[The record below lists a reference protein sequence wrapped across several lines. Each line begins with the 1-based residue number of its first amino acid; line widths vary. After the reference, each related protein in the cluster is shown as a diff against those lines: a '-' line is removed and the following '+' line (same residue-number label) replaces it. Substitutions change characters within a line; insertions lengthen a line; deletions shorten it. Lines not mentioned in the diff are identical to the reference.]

1 MKATFRGGVHPAHGS
16 KAQTQGLATRSFVS
30 DTVRI
35 IMNMNI
41 GAPSQPCVAKGDHV
55 KIGQVIGEPVGFLG
69 LPVHASVSG
78 EVVSVEPIPYL
89 SEQPAMCVTIHNDFA
104 DEWVELHPLGSVE
117 TVDPALIIPAIKN
130 AGICGLGGASFPT
143 HVKLSIKPE
152 QKCDCIIANGAECE
166 THLTCDHRLMLENPV
181 RVVDGLRA
189 AMRAINVKEGI
200 IAIEDNKPDAIEAM
214 RKACQG
220 REGVRVQVLK
230 TKYPQGG
237 EKQLIEAVTG
247 RQVPSGKLPA
257 DAGCCIFNLNTTC
270 AIYRAVY
277 EGMPVVNKIVTVSGS
292 GVIEPKNI
300 ECRIGTPITK
310 LFDACGGLKDET
322 YKLIMGGPMMGLAQ
336 YDVDV
341 TVGKGTGAML
351 AFADK
356 EEQYVED
363 PQCIRCGKCV
373 GVCPIRLEPVFMYK
387 YLMKGDVDTW
397 QNVLHGMDCIECGA
411 CTYTCPAR
419 LPLTHAFR
427 LGKQEVNNAR
437 MAAKAKAE
445 AEAKA
450 AAEKKE
456 A

>member
-247 RQVPSGKLPA
+247 RQVPSGGLPIQAGVIVMNVATCAAVA
-257 DAGCCIFNLNTTC
+257 DAVIDGKPLVE
-270 AIYRAVY
+270 R
-277 EGMPVVNKIVTVSGS
+277 IVTVTGA
-292 GVIEPKNI
+292 VRQPANLRL
-300 ECRIGTPITK
+300 RIGTITE
-310 LFDACGGLKDET
+310 DIIGECGGFSGD
-322 YKLIMGGPMMGLAQ
+322 
-336 YDVDV
+336 
-341 TVGKGTGAML
+341 VGKVIFGGAMTGMC
-351 AFADK
+351 APNTSIPIAKATGRIMVRNKQDAASV
-356 EEQYVED
+356 EEG
-363 PQCIRCGKCV
+363 PCLRCGKCV
-373 GVCPIRLEPVFMYK
+373 EVCPIGLHPLKIKIAADADRIDECKRLHV
-387 YLMKGDVDTW
+387 
-397 QNVLHGMDCIECGA
+397 MDCTLCGS
-411 CTYTCPAR
+411 CSFICPAHR
-419 LPLTHAFR
+419 WLTASFKVAKQK
-427 LGKQEVNNAR
+427 LAAQAKKGGSGK
-437 MAAKAKAE
+437 
-445 AEAKA
+445 
-450 AAEKKE
+450 
-456 A
+456 

>member
-166 THLTCDHRLMLENPV
+166 THLTCDHRLMVENPV

-247 RQVPSGKLPA
+247 RQVPSGGLPIQAGVIVMNVATCAAVA
-257 DAGCCIFNLNTTC
+257 DAVIDGKPLVE
-270 AIYRAVY
+270 R
-277 EGMPVVNKIVTVSGS
+277 IVTVTGA
-292 GVIEPKNI
+292 VREPANLRL
-300 ECRIGTPITK
+300 RIGTITE
-310 LFDACGGLKDET
+310 DIIGECGGFSGD
-322 YKLIMGGPMMGLAQ
+322 
-336 YDVDV
+336 
-341 TVGKGTGAML
+341 VGKVIFGGAMTGMCAPNTSIPIAKATGGIL
-351 AFADK
+351 VLDK
-356 EEQYVED
+356 QDAASVEEG
-363 PQCIRCGKCV
+363 PCLRCGKCV
-373 GVCPIRLEPVFMYK
+373 EVCPIGLHPLKIKIAADADRIDECKRLHV
-387 YLMKGDVDTW
+387 
-397 QNVLHGMDCIECGA
+397 MDCTLCGS
-411 CTYTCPAR
+411 CSFICPAHR
-419 LPLTHAFR
+419 WLTASFKVAKQK
-427 LGKQEVNNAR
+427 LAAQAKKGGSGK
-437 MAAKAKAE
+437 
-445 AEAKA
+445 
-450 AAEKKE
+450 
-456 A
+456 

>member
-152 QKCDCIIANGAECE
+152 QKCDYIIANGAECE
-166 THLTCDHRLMLENPV
+166 THLTCDHRLMVENPV

-189 AMRAINVKEGI
+189 AMRAINVKQGV

-247 RQVPSGKLPA
+247 RQVPSGGLPIQAGVIVMNVATCAAVA
-257 DAGCCIFNLNTTC
+257 DAVIDGKPLVE
-270 AIYRAVY
+270 R
-277 EGMPVVNKIVTVSGS
+277 IVTVTGA
-292 GVIEPKNI
+292 VREPANLRL
-300 ECRIGTPITK
+300 RIGTITE
-310 LFDACGGLKDET
+310 DIIGECGGFSGD
-322 YKLIMGGPMMGLAQ
+322 
-336 YDVDV
+336 
-341 TVGKGTGAML
+341 VGKIVFGGAMTGMCAPNTSIPIAKATGGIL
-351 AFADK
+351 VLDK
-356 EEQYVED
+356 QDAASVEEG
-363 PQCIRCGKCV
+363 PCLRCGKCV
-373 GVCPIRLEPVFMYK
+373 EVCPIGLHPLKIKIAADADRIDECKRLH
-387 YLMKGDVDTW
+387 
-397 QNVLHGMDCIECGA
+397 VLDCTLCGS
-411 CTYTCPAR
+411 CSFICPAHR
-419 LPLTHAFR
+419 WLTASFKVAKQK
-427 LGKQEVNNAR
+427 LAAQAKKGGSGK
-437 MAAKAKAE
+437 
-445 AEAKA
+445 
-450 AAEKKE
+450 
-456 A
+456 

>member
-247 RQVPSGKLPA
+247 RQVPSGGLPIQAGVIVMNVATCAAVA
-257 DAGCCIFNLNTTC
+257 DAVIDGKPLVE
-270 AIYRAVY
+270 R
-277 EGMPVVNKIVTVSGS
+277 IVTVTGA
-292 GVIEPKNI
+292 VREPANLRL
-300 ECRIGTPITK
+300 RIGTITE
-310 LFDACGGLKDET
+310 DIIGECGGFSGD
-322 YKLIMGGPMMGLAQ
+322 
-336 YDVDV
+336 
-341 TVGKGTGAML
+341 VGKVIFGGAMTGMCAPNTSIPIAKATGGIL
-351 AFADK
+351 VLNKQDAASV
-356 EEQYVED
+356 EEG
-363 PQCIRCGKCV
+363 PCLRCGKCV
-373 GVCPIRLEPVFMYK
+373 EVCPIGLHPLKIKIAADADRIDECKRLHV
-387 YLMKGDVDTW
+387 
-397 QNVLHGMDCIECGA
+397 MDCTLCGS
-411 CTYTCPAR
+411 CSFICPAHR
-419 LPLTHAFR
+419 WLTASFKVAKQK
-427 LGKQEVNNAR
+427 LAAQAKKGGSGK
-437 MAAKAKAE
+437 
-445 AEAKA
+445 
-450 AAEKKE
+450 
-456 A
+456 

>member
-247 RQVPSGKLPA
+247 RQVPSGGLPIQAGVIVMNVATCAAVA
-257 DAGCCIFNLNTTC
+257 DAVIDGKPLVE
-270 AIYRAVY
+270 R
-277 EGMPVVNKIVTVSGS
+277 IVTVTGA
-292 GVIEPKNI
+292 VREPANLRL
-300 ECRIGTPITK
+300 RIGTITE
-310 LFDACGGLKDET
+310 DIIGECGGFSGD
-322 YKLIMGGPMMGLAQ
+322 
-336 YDVDV
+336 
-341 TVGKGTGAML
+341 VGKVIFGGAMTGMCAPNTSIPIAKATGGIL
-351 AFADK
+351 VLDK
-356 EEQYVED
+356 QDAASVEEG
-363 PQCIRCGKCV
+363 PCLRCGKCV
-373 GVCPIRLEPVFMYK
+373 EVCPIGLHPLKIKIAADADRIDECKRLH
-387 YLMKGDVDTW
+387 
-397 QNVLHGMDCIECGA
+397 VLDCTLCGS
-411 CTYTCPAR
+411 CSFICPAHR
-419 LPLTHAFR
+419 WLTASFKVAKQK
-427 LGKQEVNNAR
+427 LAAQAKKGGSGK
-437 MAAKAKAE
+437 
-445 AEAKA
+445 
-450 AAEKKE
+450 
-456 A
+456 

>member
-30 DTVRI
+30 DPVRI

-247 RQVPSGKLPA
+247 RQVPSGGLPIQAGVIVMNVATCAAVA
-257 DAGCCIFNLNTTC
+257 DAVIDGKPLVE
-270 AIYRAVY
+270 R
-277 EGMPVVNKIVTVSGS
+277 IVTVTGA
-292 GVIEPKNI
+292 VRQPANLRL
-300 ECRIGTPITK
+300 RIGTITE
-310 LFDACGGLKDET
+310 DIIGECGGFSGD
-322 YKLIMGGPMMGLAQ
+322 
-336 YDVDV
+336 
-341 TVGKGTGAML
+341 VGKVIFGGAMTGMCAPNTSIPIAKATGGIL
-351 AFADK
+351 VLDK
-356 EEQYVED
+356 QDAASVEEG
-363 PQCIRCGKCV
+363 PCLRCGKCV
-373 GVCPIRLEPVFMYK
+373 EVCPIGLHPLKIKIAADADRIDECKRLHV
-387 YLMKGDVDTW
+387 
-397 QNVLHGMDCIECGA
+397 MDCTLCGS
-411 CTYTCPAR
+411 CSFICPAHR
-419 LPLTHAFR
+419 WLTASFKVAKQK
-427 LGKQEVNNAR
+427 LAAQAKKGGSGK
-437 MAAKAKAE
+437 
-445 AEAKA
+445 
-450 AAEKKE
+450 
-456 A
+456 

>member
-89 SEQPAMCVTIHNDFA
+89 SEQPAMCVAIHNDFA

-189 AMRAINVKEGI
+189 ALRAINVKEGI

-247 RQVPSGKLPA
+247 RQVPSGGLPIQAGVIVMNVATCAAVA
-257 DAGCCIFNLNTTC
+257 DAVIDGKPLVE
-270 AIYRAVY
+270 R
-277 EGMPVVNKIVTVSGS
+277 IVTVTGA
-292 GVIEPKNI
+292 VRQPANLRL
-300 ECRIGTPITK
+300 RIGTITE
-310 LFDACGGLKDET
+310 DIIGECGGFSGD
-322 YKLIMGGPMMGLAQ
+322 
-336 YDVDV
+336 
-341 TVGKGTGAML
+341 VGKVIFGGAMTGMCAPNTSIPIAKATGGIL
-351 AFADK
+351 VLDK
-356 EEQYVED
+356 QDAASVEEG
-363 PQCIRCGKCV
+363 PCLRCGKCV
-373 GVCPIRLEPVFMYK
+373 EVCPIGLHPLKIKIAADADRIDECKRLHV
-387 YLMKGDVDTW
+387 
-397 QNVLHGMDCIECGA
+397 MDCTLCGS
-411 CTYTCPAR
+411 CSFICPAHR
-419 LPLTHAFR
+419 WLTASFKVAKQK
-427 LGKQEVNNAR
+427 LAAQAKKGGSGK
-437 MAAKAKAE
+437 
-445 AEAKA
+445 
-450 AAEKKE
+450 
-456 A
+456 

>member
-247 RQVPSGKLPA
+247 CQVPSGGLPIQAGVIVMNVATCAAVA
-257 DAGCCIFNLNTTC
+257 DAVIDGKPLVE
-270 AIYRAVY
+270 R
-277 EGMPVVNKIVTVSGS
+277 IVTVTGA
-292 GVIEPKNI
+292 VREPANLRL
-300 ECRIGTPITK
+300 RIGTITE
-310 LFDACGGLKDET
+310 DIIGECGGFSGD
-322 YKLIMGGPMMGLAQ
+322 
-336 YDVDV
+336 
-341 TVGKGTGAML
+341 VGKVIFGGAMTGMCAPNTSIPIAKATGGIL
-351 AFADK
+351 VLDK
-356 EEQYVED
+356 QDAASVEEG
-363 PQCIRCGKCV
+363 PCLRCGKCV
-373 GVCPIRLEPVFMYK
+373 EVCPIGLHPLKIKIAADADRIDECKRLHV
-387 YLMKGDVDTW
+387 
-397 QNVLHGMDCIECGA
+397 MDCTLCGS
-411 CTYTCPAR
+411 CSFICPAHR
-419 LPLTHAFR
+419 WLTASFKVAKQK
-427 LGKQEVNNAR
+427 LAAQAKKGGSGK
-437 MAAKAKAE
+437 
-445 AEAKA
+445 
-450 AAEKKE
+450 
-456 A
+456 

>member
-247 RQVPSGKLPA
+247 RQVPSGGLPIQAGVIVMNVATCAAVA
-257 DAGCCIFNLNTTC
+257 DAVIDGKPLVE
-270 AIYRAVY
+270 R
-277 EGMPVVNKIVTVSGS
+277 IVTVTGA
-292 GVIEPKNI
+292 VRQPANLRL
-300 ECRIGTPITK
+300 RIGTITE
-310 LFDACGGLKDET
+310 DIIGECGGFSGD
-322 YKLIMGGPMMGLAQ
+322 
-336 YDVDV
+336 
-341 TVGKGTGAML
+341 VGKVIFGGAMTGMCAPNTSIPIAKATGGIL
-351 AFADK
+351 VLDK
-356 EEQYVED
+356 QDAASVEEG
-363 PQCIRCGKCV
+363 PCLRCGKCV
-373 GVCPIRLEPVFMYK
+373 EVCPIGLHP
-387 YLMKGDVDTW
+387 LMIKIAADADRIDECK
-397 QNVLHGMDCIECGA
+397 QLHVLDCTLCGS
-411 CTYTCPAR
+411 CSFICPAHR
-419 LPLTHAFR
+419 WLTASFKVAKQK
-427 LGKQEVNNAR
+427 LAAQAKKGGSGK
-437 MAAKAKAE
+437 
-445 AEAKA
+445 
-450 AAEKKE
+450 
-456 A
+456 

>member
-30 DTVRI
+30 DMVRI

-247 RQVPSGKLPA
+247 RQVPSGGLPIQAGVIVMNVATCAAVA
-257 DAGCCIFNLNTTC
+257 DAVIDGKPLVE
-270 AIYRAVY
+270 R
-277 EGMPVVNKIVTVSGS
+277 IVTVTGA
-292 GVIEPKNI
+292 VRQPANLRL
-300 ECRIGTPITK
+300 RIGTITE
-310 LFDACGGLKDET
+310 DIIGECGGFSGD
-322 YKLIMGGPMMGLAQ
+322 
-336 YDVDV
+336 
-341 TVGKGTGAML
+341 VGKVIFGGAMTGMCAPNTSIPIAKATGGIL
-351 AFADK
+351 VLDK
-356 EEQYVED
+356 QDAASVEEG
-363 PQCIRCGKCV
+363 PCLRCGKCV
-373 GVCPIRLEPVFMYK
+373 EVCPIGLHPLKIKIAADADRIDECKRLH
-387 YLMKGDVDTW
+387 
-397 QNVLHGMDCIECGA
+397 VLDCTLCGS
-411 CTYTCPAR
+411 CSFICPAHR
-419 LPLTHAFR
+419 WLTASFKVAKQK
-427 LGKQEVNNAR
+427 LAAQAKKGGSGK
-437 MAAKAKAE
+437 
-445 AEAKA
+445 
-450 AAEKKE
+450 
-456 A
+456 

>member
-247 RQVPSGKLPA
+247 RQVPSGGLPIQAGVIVMNVATCAAVA
-257 DAGCCIFNLNTTC
+257 DAVLDGKPL
-270 AIYRAVY
+270 V
-277 EGMPVVNKIVTVSGS
+277 ELIVTVTGA
-292 GVIEPKNI
+292 VRQPANLRL
-300 ECRIGTPITK
+300 RIGTITE
-310 LFDACGGLKDET
+310 DIIGECGGFSGD
-322 YKLIMGGPMMGLAQ
+322 
-336 YDVDV
+336 
-341 TVGKGTGAML
+341 VGKVIFGGAMTGMCAPNTSIPIAKATGGIL
-351 AFADK
+351 VLDK
-356 EEQYVED
+356 QDAASVEEG
-363 PQCIRCGKCV
+363 PCLRCGKCV
-373 GVCPIRLEPVFMYK
+373 EVCPIGLHPLKIKIAADADRIDECKRLHV
-387 YLMKGDVDTW
+387 
-397 QNVLHGMDCIECGA
+397 MDCTLCGS
-411 CTYTCPAR
+411 CSFICPAHR
-419 LPLTHAFR
+419 WLTASFKVAKQK
-427 LGKQEVNNAR
+427 LAAQAKKGGSGK
-437 MAAKAKAE
+437 
-445 AEAKA
+445 
-450 AAEKKE
+450 
-456 A
+456 

>member
-89 SEQPAMCVTIHNDFA
+89 SEQPAMCVAIHNDFA

-247 RQVPSGKLPA
+247 RQVPSGGLPIQAGVIVMNVATCAAVA
-257 DAGCCIFNLNTTC
+257 DAVIDGKPLVE
-270 AIYRAVY
+270 R
-277 EGMPVVNKIVTVSGS
+277 IVTVTGA
-292 GVIEPKNI
+292 VRQPANLRL
-300 ECRIGTPITK
+300 RIGTITE
-310 LFDACGGLKDET
+310 DIIGECGGFSGD
-322 YKLIMGGPMMGLAQ
+322 
-336 YDVDV
+336 
-341 TVGKGTGAML
+341 VGKVIFVGAMTGMCAPNTSIPIAKATGGIL
-351 AFADK
+351 VLDK
-356 EEQYVED
+356 QDAASVEEG
-363 PQCIRCGKCV
+363 PCLRCGKCV
-373 GVCPIRLEPVFMYK
+373 EVCPIGLHPLKIKIAADADRIDECKRLHV
-387 YLMKGDVDTW
+387 
-397 QNVLHGMDCIECGA
+397 MDCTLCGS
-411 CTYTCPAR
+411 CSFICPAHR
-419 LPLTHAFR
+419 WLTASFKVAKQK
-427 LGKQEVNNAR
+427 LAAQAKKGGSGK
-437 MAAKAKAE
+437 
-445 AEAKA
+445 
-450 AAEKKE
+450 
-456 A
+456 

>member
-247 RQVPSGKLPA
+247 RQVPSGGLPIQAGVIVMNVATCAAVA
-257 DAGCCIFNLNTTC
+257 DAVIDGKPLVE
-270 AIYRAVY
+270 R
-277 EGMPVVNKIVTVSGS
+277 IVTVTGA
-292 GVIEPKNI
+292 VRQPANLRL
-300 ECRIGTPITK
+300 RIGTITE
-310 LFDACGGLKDET
+310 DIIGECGGFSGD
-322 YKLIMGGPMMGLAQ
+322 
-336 YDVDV
+336 
-341 TVGKGTGAML
+341 VGKVIFGGAMTGMCAPNTSIPIAKATGGIL
-351 AFADK
+351 VLDK
-356 EEQYVED
+356 QDAASVEEG
-363 PQCIRCGKCV
+363 PCLRCGKCV
-373 GVCPIRLEPVFMYK
+373 EVCPIGLHPLKIKIAADADRIDECKRLHV
-387 YLMKGDVDTW
+387 
-397 QNVLHGMDCIECGA
+397 MDCTLCGSLLLHLPCA
-411 CTYTCPAR
+411 PLADR
-419 LPLTHAFR
+419 LVQ
-427 LGKQEVNNAR
+427 GG
-437 MAAKAKAE
+437 
-445 AEAKA
+445 
-450 AAEKKE
+450 
-456 A
+456 

>member
-89 SEQPAMCVTIHNDFA
+89 SEQTAMCVTIHNDFA

-247 RQVPSGKLPA
+247 RQVPSGGLPIQTGVIVMNVATCAAVA
-257 DAGCCIFNLNTTC
+257 DAVIDGKPLVE
-270 AIYRAVY
+270 R
-277 EGMPVVNKIVTVSGS
+277 IVTVTGA
-292 GVIEPKNI
+292 VRQPANLRL
-300 ECRIGTPITK
+300 RIGTITE
-310 LFDACGGLKDET
+310 DIIGECGGFSGD
-322 YKLIMGGPMMGLAQ
+322 
-336 YDVDV
+336 
-341 TVGKGTGAML
+341 VGKVIFGGAMTGMCAPNTSIPIAKATGGIL
-351 AFADK
+351 VLDK
-356 EEQYVED
+356 QDAASVEEG
-363 PQCIRCGKCV
+363 PCLRCGKCV
-373 GVCPIRLEPVFMYK
+373 EVCPIGLHPLKIKIAADADRIDECKRLHV
-387 YLMKGDVDTW
+387 
-397 QNVLHGMDCIECGA
+397 MDCTLCGS
-411 CTYTCPAR
+411 CSFICPAHR
-419 LPLTHAFR
+419 WLTASFKVAKQK
-427 LGKQEVNNAR
+427 LAAQAKKGGSGK
-437 MAAKAKAE
+437 
-445 AEAKA
+445 
-450 AAEKKE
+450 
-456 A
+456 

>member
-247 RQVPSGKLPA
+247 RQVPSGGLPIQAGVIVMNVATCAAVA
-257 DAGCCIFNLNTTC
+257 DAVIDGKPLVE
-270 AIYRAVY
+270 R
-277 EGMPVVNKIVTVSGS
+277 IVTVTGA
-292 GVIEPKNI
+292 VREPANLRL
-300 ECRIGTPITK
+300 RIGTITE
-310 LFDACGGLKDET
+310 DIIGECGGFSGE
-322 YKLIMGGPMMGLAQ
+322 
-336 YDVDV
+336 
-341 TVGKGTGAML
+341 VGKVIFGGAMTGMCAPNTSIPIAKATGGIL
-351 AFADK
+351 VLDK
-356 EEQYVED
+356 QDAASVEEG
-363 PQCIRCGKCV
+363 PCLRCGKCV
-373 GVCPIRLEPVFMYK
+373 EVCPIGLHPLKIKIAADADRIDECKRLH
-387 YLMKGDVDTW
+387 
-397 QNVLHGMDCIECGA
+397 VLDCTLCGS
-411 CTYTCPAR
+411 CSFICPAHR
-419 LPLTHAFR
+419 WLTASFKVAKQK
-427 LGKQEVNNAR
+427 LAAQAKKGGSGK
-437 MAAKAKAE
+437 
-445 AEAKA
+445 
-450 AAEKKE
+450 
-456 A
+456 

>member
-247 RQVPSGKLPA
+247 RQVPSGGLPIQAGVIVMNVATCAAVA
-257 DAGCCIFNLNTTC
+257 DAVIDGKPLVE
-270 AIYRAVY
+270 R
-277 EGMPVVNKIVTVSGS
+277 IVTVTGA
-292 GVIEPKNI
+292 VREPANLRL
-300 ECRIGTPITK
+300 RIGTITE
-310 LFDACGGLKDET
+310 DIIGECGGFSGD
-322 YKLIMGGPMMGLAQ
+322 
-336 YDVDV
+336 
-341 TVGKGTGAML
+341 VGKVIFGGAMTGMCAPNTSIPIAKATGGIL
-351 AFADK
+351 VLDK
-356 EEQYVED
+356 QDAASVEEG
-363 PQCIRCGKCV
+363 PCLRCGKCV
-373 GVCPIRLEPVFMYK
+373 EVCPIGLHPLKIKIAADADRIDECKQLH
-387 YLMKGDVDTW
+387 
-397 QNVLHGMDCIECGA
+397 VLDCTLCGS
-411 CTYTCPAR
+411 CSFICPAHR
-419 LPLTHAFR
+419 WLTASFKVAKQK
-427 LGKQEVNNAR
+427 LAAQAKKGGSGK
-437 MAAKAKAE
+437 
-445 AEAKA
+445 
-450 AAEKKE
+450 
-456 A
+456 

>member
-220 REGVRVQVLK
+220 REGMRVQVLK

-247 RQVPSGKLPA
+247 RQVPSGGLPIQAGVIVMNVATCAAVA
-257 DAGCCIFNLNTTC
+257 DAVIDGKPLVE
-270 AIYRAVY
+270 R
-277 EGMPVVNKIVTVSGS
+277 IVTVTGA
-292 GVIEPKNI
+292 VREPANLRL
-300 ECRIGTPITK
+300 RIGTITE
-310 LFDACGGLKDET
+310 DIIGECGGFSGD
-322 YKLIMGGPMMGLAQ
+322 
-336 YDVDV
+336 
-341 TVGKGTGAML
+341 VGKVIFGGAMTGMCAPNTSIPIAKATGGIL
-351 AFADK
+351 VLDK
-356 EEQYVED
+356 QDAASVEEG
-363 PQCIRCGKCV
+363 PCLRCGKCV
-373 GVCPIRLEPVFMYK
+373 EVCPIGLHPLKIKIAADADRIDECKQLH
-387 YLMKGDVDTW
+387 
-397 QNVLHGMDCIECGA
+397 VLDCTLCGS
-411 CTYTCPAR
+411 CSFICPAHR
-419 LPLTHAFR
+419 WLTASFKVAKQK
-427 LGKQEVNNAR
+427 LAAQAKKGGSGK
-437 MAAKAKAE
+437 
-445 AEAKA
+445 
-450 AAEKKE
+450 
-456 A
+456 

>member
-104 DEWVELHPLGSVE
+104 DEWVELHPMGSVE

-247 RQVPSGKLPA
+247 RQVRSGGLPIQAGVIVMNVATCAAVA
-257 DAGCCIFNLNTTC
+257 DAVIDGKPLVE
-270 AIYRAVY
+270 R
-277 EGMPVVNKIVTVSGS
+277 IVTVTGA
-292 GVIEPKNI
+292 VREPANLRL
-300 ECRIGTPITK
+300 RIGTITE
-310 LFDACGGLKDET
+310 DIIGECGGFSGD
-322 YKLIMGGPMMGLAQ
+322 
-336 YDVDV
+336 
-341 TVGKGTGAML
+341 VGKVIFGGAMTGMCAPNTSIPIAKATGGIL
-351 AFADK
+351 VLDK
-356 EEQYVED
+356 QDAASVEEG
-363 PQCIRCGKCV
+363 PCLRCGKCV
-373 GVCPIRLEPVFMYK
+373 EVCPIGLHPLKIKIAADADRIDECKRLH
-387 YLMKGDVDTW
+387 
-397 QNVLHGMDCIECGA
+397 VLDCTLCGS
-411 CTYTCPAR
+411 CSFICPAHR
-419 LPLTHAFR
+419 WLTASFKVAKQK
-427 LGKQEVNNAR
+427 LAAQAKKGGSGK
-437 MAAKAKAE
+437 
-445 AEAKA
+445 
-450 AAEKKE
+450 
-456 A
+456 

>member
-30 DTVRI
+30 DMVRI

-247 RQVPSGKLPA
+247 RQVPSGGLPIQAGVIVMNVATCAAVA
-257 DAGCCIFNLNTTC
+257 DAVIDGKPLVE
-270 AIYRAVY
+270 R
-277 EGMPVVNKIVTVSGS
+277 IVTVTGA
-292 GVIEPKNI
+292 VRQPANLRL
-300 ECRIGTPITK
+300 RIGTITE
-310 LFDACGGLKDET
+310 DIIGECGGFSGD
-322 YKLIMGGPMMGLAQ
+322 
-336 YDVDV
+336 
-341 TVGKGTGAML
+341 VGKVIFGGAMTGMCAPNTSIPIAKATGGIL
-351 AFADK
+351 VLDK
-356 EEQYVED
+356 QDAASVEEG
-363 PQCIRCGKCV
+363 PCLRCGKCV
-373 GVCPIRLEPVFMYK
+373 EVCPIGLHPLKIKIAADADRIDECKRLHV
-387 YLMKGDVDTW
+387 
-397 QNVLHGMDCIECGA
+397 MDCTLCGS
-411 CTYTCPAR
+411 CSFICPAHR
-419 LPLTHAFR
+419 WLTASFKVAKQK
-427 LGKQEVNNAR
+427 LAAQAKKGGSGK
-437 MAAKAKAE
+437 
-445 AEAKA
+445 
-450 AAEKKE
+450 
-456 A
+456 

>member
-1 MKATFRGGVHPAHGS
+1 MGSQLKATFRGGVHPAHGS

-247 RQVPSGKLPA
+247 RQVPSGGLPIQAGVIVMNVATCAAVA
-257 DAGCCIFNLNTTC
+257 DAVIDGKPLVERIVSVTGAVRQPANL
-270 AIYRAVY
+270 RL
-277 EGMPVVNKIVTVSGS
+277 
-292 GVIEPKNI
+292 
-300 ECRIGTPITK
+300 RIGTITE
-310 LFDACGGLKDET
+310 DIIGECGGFSGD
-322 YKLIMGGPMMGLAQ
+322 
-336 YDVDV
+336 
-341 TVGKGTGAML
+341 VGKVIFGGAMTGMCAPNTSIPIAKATGGIL
-351 AFADK
+351 VLDK
-356 EEQYVED
+356 QDAASVEEG
-363 PQCIRCGKCV
+363 PCLRCGKCV
-373 GVCPIRLEPVFMYK
+373 EVCPIGLHPLKIKIAADADRIDECKRLHV
-387 YLMKGDVDTW
+387 
-397 QNVLHGMDCIECGA
+397 MDCTLCGS
-411 CTYTCPAR
+411 CSFICPAHR
-419 LPLTHAFR
+419 WLTASFKVAKQK
-427 LGKQEVNNAR
+427 LAAQAKKGGSGK
-437 MAAKAKAE
+437 
-445 AEAKA
+445 
-450 AAEKKE
+450 
-456 A
+456 

>member
-247 RQVPSGKLPA
+247 RQVPSGGLPIQAGVIVMNVATCAAVA
-257 DAGCCIFNLNTTC
+257 DAVIDGKPLVE
-270 AIYRAVY
+270 R
-277 EGMPVVNKIVTVSGS
+277 IVTVTGA
-292 GVIEPKNI
+292 VREPANLRL
-300 ECRIGTPITK
+300 RIGTITE
-310 LFDACGGLKDET
+310 DIIGECGGFSGD
-322 YKLIMGGPMMGLAQ
+322 
-336 YDVDV
+336 
-341 TVGKGTGAML
+341 VGKIVFGGAMTGMCAPNTSIPTAKATGGIL
-351 AFADK
+351 VLDK
-356 EEQYVED
+356 QDAVSAEEG
-363 PQCIRCGKCV
+363 PCLRCGKCV
-373 GVCPIRLEPVFMYK
+373 EVCPIGLHPLKIKIAADADRIDECKRLH
-387 YLMKGDVDTW
+387 
-397 QNVLHGMDCIECGA
+397 VLDCTLCGS
-411 CTYTCPAR
+411 CSFICPAHR
-419 LPLTHAFR
+419 WLTASFKVAKQK
-427 LGKQEVNNAR
+427 LAAQAKKGGSGK
-437 MAAKAKAE
+437 
-445 AEAKA
+445 
-450 AAEKKE
+450 
-456 A
+456 

>member
-41 GAPSQPCVAKGDHV
+41 GAPSQPCVAKGDNV

-247 RQVPSGKLPA
+247 RQVPSGGLPIQAGVIVMNVATCAAVA
-257 DAGCCIFNLNTTC
+257 DAVIDGKPLVE
-270 AIYRAVY
+270 R
-277 EGMPVVNKIVTVSGS
+277 IVTVTGA
-292 GVIEPKNI
+292 VRQPANLRL
-300 ECRIGTPITK
+300 RIGTITE
-310 LFDACGGLKDET
+310 DIIGECGGFSGD
-322 YKLIMGGPMMGLAQ
+322 
-336 YDVDV
+336 
-341 TVGKGTGAML
+341 VGKVIFGGAMTGMCAPNTSIPIAKATGGIL
-351 AFADK
+351 VLDK
-356 EEQYVED
+356 QDAASVEEG
-363 PQCIRCGKCV
+363 PCLRCGKCV
-373 GVCPIRLEPVFMYK
+373 EVCPIGLHPLKIKIAADADRIDECKRLHV
-387 YLMKGDVDTW
+387 
-397 QNVLHGMDCIECGA
+397 MDCTLCGS
-411 CTYTCPAR
+411 CSFICPAHR
-419 LPLTHAFR
+419 WLTASFKVAKQK
-427 LGKQEVNNAR
+427 LAAQAKKGGSGK
-437 MAAKAKAE
+437 
-445 AEAKA
+445 
-450 AAEKKE
+450 
-456 A
+456 

>member
-247 RQVPSGKLPA
+247 RQVPSGGLPIQAGVIVMNVATCAAVA
-257 DAGCCIFNLNTTC
+257 DAVIDGKPLVE
-270 AIYRAVY
+270 R
-277 EGMPVVNKIVTVSGS
+277 IVTVTGA
-292 GVIEPKNI
+292 VRQPANLRL
-300 ECRIGTPITK
+300 RIGTITE
-310 LFDACGGLKDET
+310 DIIGECGGFSGD
-322 YKLIMGGPMMGLAQ
+322 
-336 YDVDV
+336 
-341 TVGKGTGAML
+341 VGKVIFGGAMTGMCAPNTSIPIAKATGGSL
-351 AFADK
+351 VLDK
-356 EEQYVED
+356 QDAASVEEG
-363 PQCIRCGKCV
+363 PCLRCGKCV
-373 GVCPIRLEPVFMYK
+373 EVCPIGLHPLKIKIAADADRIDECKRLHV
-387 YLMKGDVDTW
+387 
-397 QNVLHGMDCIECGA
+397 MDCTLCGS
-411 CTYTCPAR
+411 CSFICPAHR
-419 LPLTHAFR
+419 WLTASFKVAKQK
-427 LGKQEVNNAR
+427 LAAQAKKGGSGK
-437 MAAKAKAE
+437 
-445 AEAKA
+445 
-450 AAEKKE
+450 
-456 A
+456 

>member
-247 RQVPSGKLPA
+247 RQVPSGGLPSQAGVIVMNVATCAAVA
-257 DAGCCIFNLNTTC
+257 DAVIDGKPLVE
-270 AIYRAVY
+270 R
-277 EGMPVVNKIVTVSGS
+277 IVTVTGA
-292 GVIEPKNI
+292 VRQPANLRL
-300 ECRIGTPITK
+300 RIGTITE
-310 LFDACGGLKDET
+310 DIIGECGGFSGD
-322 YKLIMGGPMMGLAQ
+322 
-336 YDVDV
+336 
-341 TVGKGTGAML
+341 VGKVIFGGAMTGMCAPNTSIPIAKATGGIL
-351 AFADK
+351 VLDK
-356 EEQYVED
+356 QDAASVEEG
-363 PQCIRCGKCV
+363 PCLRCGKCV
-373 GVCPIRLEPVFMYK
+373 EVCPIGLHPLKIKIAADADRIDECKRLHV
-387 YLMKGDVDTW
+387 
-397 QNVLHGMDCIECGA
+397 MDCTLCGS
-411 CTYTCPAR
+411 CSFICPAHR
-419 LPLTHAFR
+419 WLTASFKVAKQK
-427 LGKQEVNNAR
+427 LAAQAKKGGSGK
-437 MAAKAKAE
+437 
-445 AEAKA
+445 
-450 AAEKKE
+450 
-456 A
+456 

>member
-220 REGVRVQVLK
+220 RDGVRVQVLK

-247 RQVPSGKLPA
+247 RQVPSGGLPIQAGVIVMNVATCAAVA
-257 DAGCCIFNLNTTC
+257 DAVIDGKPLVE
-270 AIYRAVY
+270 R
-277 EGMPVVNKIVTVSGS
+277 IVTVTGA
-292 GVIEPKNI
+292 VREPANLRL
-300 ECRIGTPITK
+300 RIGTITE
-310 LFDACGGLKDET
+310 DIIGECGGFSGD
-322 YKLIMGGPMMGLAQ
+322 
-336 YDVDV
+336 
-341 TVGKGTGAML
+341 VGKVIFGGAMTGMCAPNTSIPIAKATGGIL
-351 AFADK
+351 VLDK
-356 EEQYVED
+356 QDAASVEEG
-363 PQCIRCGKCV
+363 PCLRCGKCV
-373 GVCPIRLEPVFMYK
+373 EVCPIGLHPLKIKIAADADRIDECKRLHV
-387 YLMKGDVDTW
+387 
-397 QNVLHGMDCIECGA
+397 MDCTLCGS
-411 CTYTCPAR
+411 CSFICPAHR
-419 LPLTHAFR
+419 WLTASFKVAKQK
-427 LGKQEVNNAR
+427 LAAQAKKGGSGK
-437 MAAKAKAE
+437 
-445 AEAKA
+445 
-450 AAEKKE
+450 
-456 A
+456 

>member
-1 MKATFRGGVHPAHGS
+1 MGSQLKATFRGGVHPAHGS

-247 RQVPSGKLPA
+247 RQVPSGGLPIQAGVIVMNVATCAAVA
-257 DAGCCIFNLNTTC
+257 DAVIDGKPLVE
-270 AIYRAVY
+270 R
-277 EGMPVVNKIVTVSGS
+277 IVTVTGA
-292 GVIEPKNI
+292 VRQPANLRL
-300 ECRIGTPITK
+300 RIGTITE
-310 LFDACGGLKDET
+310 DIIGECGGFSGD
-322 YKLIMGGPMMGLAQ
+322 
-336 YDVDV
+336 
-341 TVGKGTGAML
+341 VGKIVFGGAMTGMCAPNTSIPTAKATGGIL
-351 AFADK
+351 VLDK
-356 EEQYVED
+356 QDAASVEEG
-363 PQCIRCGKCV
+363 PCLRCGKCV
-373 GVCPIRLEPVFMYK
+373 EVCPIGLHPLKIKIAADADRIDECKRLH
-387 YLMKGDVDTW
+387 
-397 QNVLHGMDCIECGA
+397 VLDCTLCGS
-411 CTYTCPAR
+411 CSFICPAHR
-419 LPLTHAFR
+419 WLTASFKVAKQK
-427 LGKQEVNNAR
+427 LAAQAKKGGSGK
-437 MAAKAKAE
+437 
-445 AEAKA
+445 
-450 AAEKKE
+450 
-456 A
+456 

>member
-247 RQVPSGKLPA
+247 RQVPSGGLPIQAGVIVMNVATCAAVA
-257 DAGCCIFNLNTTC
+257 DAVIDGKPLVE
-270 AIYRAVY
+270 R
-277 EGMPVVNKIVTVSGS
+277 IVTVTGA
-292 GVIEPKNI
+292 VRQPANLRL
-300 ECRIGTPITK
+300 RIGTITE
-310 LFDACGGLKDET
+310 DIIGECGGFSGD
-322 YKLIMGGPMMGLAQ
+322 
-336 YDVDV
+336 
-341 TVGKGTGAML
+341 VGKVIFGGAMTGMCAPNTSIPIAKATGGIL
-351 AFADK
+351 VLDK
-356 EEQYVED
+356 QDAASVEEG
-363 PQCIRCGKCV
+363 PCLRCGKCV
-373 GVCPIRLEPVFMYK
+373 EVCPIGLHPLKIKIAADADRIDECKRLH
-387 YLMKGDVDTW
+387 
-397 QNVLHGMDCIECGA
+397 VLDCTLCGS
-411 CTYTCPAR
+411 CSFICPAHR
-419 LPLTHAFR
+419 WLTASFKVA
-427 LGKQEVNNAR
+427 KQKL
-437 MAAKAKAE
+437 AAQAK
-445 AEAKA
+445 KGGS
-450 AAEKKE
+450 EK
-456 A
+456 

>member
-189 AMRAINVKEGI
+189 AMRAINVKQGV

-247 RQVPSGKLPA
+247 RQVPSGGLPIQAGVIVMNVATCAAVA
-257 DAGCCIFNLNTTC
+257 DAVIDGKPLVE
-270 AIYRAVY
+270 R
-277 EGMPVVNKIVTVSGS
+277 IVTVTGA
-292 GVIEPKNI
+292 VREPANLRL
-300 ECRIGTPITK
+300 RIGTITE
-310 LFDACGGLKDET
+310 DIIGECGGFSGD
-322 YKLIMGGPMMGLAQ
+322 
-336 YDVDV
+336 
-341 TVGKGTGAML
+341 VGKVIFGGAMTGMCAPNTSIPIAKATGGIL
-351 AFADK
+351 VLDK
-356 EEQYVED
+356 QDAASVEEG
-363 PQCIRCGKCV
+363 PCLRCGKCV
-373 GVCPIRLEPVFMYK
+373 EVCPIGLHPLKIKIAADADRIDECKRLH
-387 YLMKGDVDTW
+387 
-397 QNVLHGMDCIECGA
+397 VLDCTLCGS
-411 CTYTCPAR
+411 CSFICPAHR
-419 LPLTHAFR
+419 WLTASFKVAKQK
-427 LGKQEVNNAR
+427 LAAQAKKGGSGK
-437 MAAKAKAE
+437 
-445 AEAKA
+445 
-450 AAEKKE
+450 
-456 A
+456 

>member
-117 TVDPALIIPAIKN
+117 TVDPALIIPAIKK

-247 RQVPSGKLPA
+247 RQVPSGGLPIQAGVIVMNVATCAAVA
-257 DAGCCIFNLNTTC
+257 DAVIDGKPLVE
-270 AIYRAVY
+270 R
-277 EGMPVVNKIVTVSGS
+277 IVTVTGA
-292 GVIEPKNI
+292 VREPANLRL
-300 ECRIGTPITK
+300 RIGTITE
-310 LFDACGGLKDET
+310 DIIGECGGFSGD
-322 YKLIMGGPMMGLAQ
+322 
-336 YDVDV
+336 
-341 TVGKGTGAML
+341 VGKVIFGGAMTGMCAPNTSIPIAKATGGIL
-351 AFADK
+351 VLDK
-356 EEQYVED
+356 QDAASVEEG
-363 PQCIRCGKCV
+363 PCLRCGKCV
-373 GVCPIRLEPVFMYK
+373 EVCPIGLHPLKIKIAADADRIDECKRLH
-387 YLMKGDVDTW
+387 
-397 QNVLHGMDCIECGA
+397 VLDCTLCGS
-411 CTYTCPAR
+411 CSFICPAHR
-419 LPLTHAFR
+419 WLTASFKVAKQK
-427 LGKQEVNNAR
+427 LAAQAKKGGSGK
-437 MAAKAKAE
+437 
-445 AEAKA
+445 
-450 AAEKKE
+450 
-456 A
+456 

>member
-16 KAQTQGLATRSFVS
+16 KTQTQGLATRSFVS

-247 RQVPSGKLPA
+247 RQVPSGGLPIQAGVIVMNVATCAAVA
-257 DAGCCIFNLNTTC
+257 DAVIDGKPLVE
-270 AIYRAVY
+270 R
-277 EGMPVVNKIVTVSGS
+277 IVTVTGA
-292 GVIEPKNI
+292 VREPANLRL
-300 ECRIGTPITK
+300 RIGTITE
-310 LFDACGGLKDET
+310 DIIGECGGFSGD
-322 YKLIMGGPMMGLAQ
+322 
-336 YDVDV
+336 
-341 TVGKGTGAML
+341 VGKIVFGGAMTGMCAPNTSIPIAKATGGIL
-351 AFADK
+351 VLDK
-356 EEQYVED
+356 QDAASVEEG
-363 PQCIRCGKCV
+363 PCLRCGKCV
-373 GVCPIRLEPVFMYK
+373 EVCPIGLHPLKIKIAADADRIDECKRLHV
-387 YLMKGDVDTW
+387 
-397 QNVLHGMDCIECGA
+397 MDCTLCGS
-411 CTYTCPAR
+411 CSFICPAHR
-419 LPLTHAFR
+419 WLTASFKVAKQK
-427 LGKQEVNNAR
+427 LAAQAKKGGSGK
-437 MAAKAKAE
+437 
-445 AEAKA
+445 
-450 AAEKKE
+450 
-456 A
+456 

>member
-247 RQVPSGKLPA
+247 RQVPSGGVPSQAGVIVMIVGTCAAVA
-257 DAGCCIFNLNTTC
+257 DAVIDGKPLVE
-270 AIYRAVY
+270 R
-277 EGMPVVNKIVTVSGS
+277 IVTVTGA
-292 GVIEPKNI
+292 VRQPANLRL
-300 ECRIGTPITK
+300 RIGTITE
-310 LFDACGGLKDET
+310 DIIGECGGFSGD
-322 YKLIMGGPMMGLAQ
+322 
-336 YDVDV
+336 
-341 TVGKGTGAML
+341 VGKVIFGGAMTGMCAPNTSIPIAKATGGIL
-351 AFADK
+351 VLDK
-356 EEQYVED
+356 QDAASVEEG
-363 PQCIRCGKCV
+363 PCLRCGKCV
-373 GVCPIRLEPVFMYK
+373 EVCPIGLHPLKIKIAADADRIDECKRLHV
-387 YLMKGDVDTW
+387 
-397 QNVLHGMDCIECGA
+397 MDCTLCGS
-411 CTYTCPAR
+411 CSFICPAHR
-419 LPLTHAFR
+419 WLTASFKVAKQK
-427 LGKQEVNNAR
+427 LAAQAKKGGSGK
-437 MAAKAKAE
+437 
-445 AEAKA
+445 
-450 AAEKKE
+450 
-456 A
+456 

>member
-247 RQVPSGKLPA
+247 RQVPSGGLPIQAGVIVMNVATCAAVA
-257 DAGCCIFNLNTTC
+257 DAVIDGKPLVE
-270 AIYRAVY
+270 R
-277 EGMPVVNKIVTVSGS
+277 IVTVTGA
-292 GVIEPKNI
+292 VREPANLRL
-300 ECRIGTPITK
+300 RIGTITE
-310 LFDACGGLKDET
+310 DIIGECGGFSGD
-322 YKLIMGGPMMGLAQ
+322 
-336 YDVDV
+336 
-341 TVGKGTGAML
+341 VGKVIFGGAMTGMCAPNTSIPIAKATGGIL
-351 AFADK
+351 VLDK
-356 EEQYVED
+356 QDAASVEKG
-363 PQCIRCGKCV
+363 PCLRCGKCV
-373 GVCPIRLEPVFMYK
+373 EVCPIGLHPLKIKIAADADRIDECKRLHV
-387 YLMKGDVDTW
+387 
-397 QNVLHGMDCIECGA
+397 MDCTLCGS
-411 CTYTCPAR
+411 CSFICPAHR
-419 LPLTHAFR
+419 WLTASFKVAKQK
-427 LGKQEVNNAR
+427 LAAQAKKGGSGK
-437 MAAKAKAE
+437 
-445 AEAKA
+445 
-450 AAEKKE
+450 
-456 A
+456 

>member
-247 RQVPSGKLPA
+247 RQVPSGGLPIQAGVIVMTVATCAAVA
-257 DAGCCIFNLNTTC
+257 DAVIDGKPLVE
-270 AIYRAVY
+270 R
-277 EGMPVVNKIVTVSGS
+277 IVTVTGA
-292 GVIEPKNI
+292 VREPANLRL
-300 ECRIGTPITK
+300 RIGTITE
-310 LFDACGGLKDET
+310 DIIGECGGFSGD
-322 YKLIMGGPMMGLAQ
+322 
-336 YDVDV
+336 
-341 TVGKGTGAML
+341 VGKVIFGGAMTGMCAPNTSIPIAKATGGIL
-351 AFADK
+351 VLDK
-356 EEQYVED
+356 QDAASVEEG
-363 PQCIRCGKCV
+363 PCLRCGKCV
-373 GVCPIRLEPVFMYK
+373 EVCPIGLHPLKIKIAADADRIDECKRLHV
-387 YLMKGDVDTW
+387 
-397 QNVLHGMDCIECGA
+397 MDCTLCGS
-411 CTYTCPAR
+411 CSFICPAHR
-419 LPLTHAFR
+419 WLTASFKVAKQK
-427 LGKQEVNNAR
+427 LAAQAKKGGSGK
-437 MAAKAKAE
+437 
-445 AEAKA
+445 
-450 AAEKKE
+450 
-456 A
+456 

>member
-41 GAPSQPCVAKGDHV
+41 GASSQPCVAKGDHV

-247 RQVPSGKLPA
+247 RQVPSGGLPIQAGVIVMNVATCAAVA
-257 DAGCCIFNLNTTC
+257 DAVIDGKPLVE
-270 AIYRAVY
+270 R
-277 EGMPVVNKIVTVSGS
+277 IVTVTGA
-292 GVIEPKNI
+292 VRQPANLRL
-300 ECRIGTPITK
+300 RIGTITE
-310 LFDACGGLKDET
+310 DIIGECGGFSGD
-322 YKLIMGGPMMGLAQ
+322 
-336 YDVDV
+336 
-341 TVGKGTGAML
+341 VGKVIFGGAMTGMCAPNTSIPIAKATGGIL
-351 AFADK
+351 VLDK
-356 EEQYVED
+356 QDAASVEEG
-363 PQCIRCGKCV
+363 PCLRCGKCV
-373 GVCPIRLEPVFMYK
+373 EVCPIGLHPLKIKIAADADRIDECKRLHV
-387 YLMKGDVDTW
+387 
-397 QNVLHGMDCIECGA
+397 MDCTLCGS
-411 CTYTCPAR
+411 CSFICPAHR
-419 LPLTHAFR
+419 WLTASFKVAKQK
-427 LGKQEVNNAR
+427 LAAQAKKGGSGK
-437 MAAKAKAE
+437 
-445 AEAKA
+445 
-450 AAEKKE
+450 
-456 A
+456 

>member
-1 MKATFRGGVHPAHGS
+1 MGSQLKATFRGGVHPAHGS

-200 IAIEDNKPDAIEAM
+200 IAIEDNKPDAIKAM

-247 RQVPSGKLPA
+247 RQVPSGGLPIQAGVIVMNVATCAAVA
-257 DAGCCIFNLNTTC
+257 DAVIDGKPLVE
-270 AIYRAVY
+270 R
-277 EGMPVVNKIVTVSGS
+277 IVTVTGA
-292 GVIEPKNI
+292 VRQPANLRL
-300 ECRIGTPITK
+300 RIGTITE
-310 LFDACGGLKDET
+310 DIIGECGGFSGD
-322 YKLIMGGPMMGLAQ
+322 
-336 YDVDV
+336 
-341 TVGKGTGAML
+341 VGKVIFGGAMTGMCAPNTSIPIAKATGGIL
-351 AFADK
+351 VLDK
-356 EEQYVED
+356 QDAASVEEG
-363 PQCIRCGKCV
+363 PCLRCGKCV
-373 GVCPIRLEPVFMYK
+373 EVCPIGLHPLKIKIAADADRIDECKRLHV
-387 YLMKGDVDTW
+387 
-397 QNVLHGMDCIECGA
+397 MDCTLCGS
-411 CTYTCPAR
+411 CSFICPAHR
-419 LPLTHAFR
+419 WLTASFKVAKQK
-427 LGKQEVNNAR
+427 LAAQAKKGGSGK
-437 MAAKAKAE
+437 
-445 AEAKA
+445 
-450 AAEKKE
+450 
-456 A
+456 

>member
-89 SEQPAMCVTIHNDFA
+89 SEQPAMCVAIHNDFA

-230 TKYPQGG
+230 TKYPQGV

-247 RQVPSGKLPA
+247 RQVPSGGLPIQAGVIVMNVATCAAVA
-257 DAGCCIFNLNTTC
+257 DAVIDGKPLVE
-270 AIYRAVY
+270 R
-277 EGMPVVNKIVTVSGS
+277 IVTVTGA
-292 GVIEPKNI
+292 VRQPANLRL
-300 ECRIGTPITK
+300 RIGTITE
-310 LFDACGGLKDET
+310 DIIGECGGFSGD
-322 YKLIMGGPMMGLAQ
+322 
-336 YDVDV
+336 
-341 TVGKGTGAML
+341 VGKVIFGGAMTGMCAPNTSIPIAKATGGIL
-351 AFADK
+351 VLDK
-356 EEQYVED
+356 QDAASVEEG
-363 PQCIRCGKCV
+363 PCLRCGKCV
-373 GVCPIRLEPVFMYK
+373 EVCPIGLHPLKIKIAADADRIDECKRLHV
-387 YLMKGDVDTW
+387 
-397 QNVLHGMDCIECGA
+397 MDCTLCGS
-411 CTYTCPAR
+411 CSFICPAHR
-419 LPLTHAFR
+419 WLTASFKVAKQK
-427 LGKQEVNNAR
+427 LAAQAKKGGSGK
-437 MAAKAKAE
+437 
-445 AEAKA
+445 
-450 AAEKKE
+450 
-456 A
+456 

>member
-1 MKATFRGGVHPAHGS
+1 MGSQLKATFRGGVHPAHGS

-200 IAIEDNKPDAIEAM
+200 IAIEDNKPDVIEAM

-247 RQVPSGKLPA
+247 RQVPSGGLPIQAGVIVMNVATCAAVA
-257 DAGCCIFNLNTTC
+257 DAVIDGKPLVE
-270 AIYRAVY
+270 R
-277 EGMPVVNKIVTVSGS
+277 IVTVTGA
-292 GVIEPKNI
+292 VREPANLRL
-300 ECRIGTPITK
+300 RIGTITE
-310 LFDACGGLKDET
+310 DIIGECGGFSGD
-322 YKLIMGGPMMGLAQ
+322 
-336 YDVDV
+336 
-341 TVGKGTGAML
+341 VGKVIFGGAMTGMCAPNTAIPIAKATGGIL
-351 AFADK
+351 VLDK
-356 EEQYVED
+356 QDAASVEEG
-363 PQCIRCGKCV
+363 PCLRCGKCV
-373 GVCPIRLEPVFMYK
+373 EVCPIGLHPLKIKIAADADRIDECKWLH
-387 YLMKGDVDTW
+387 
-397 QNVLHGMDCIECGA
+397 VLDCTLCGS
-411 CTYTCPAR
+411 CSFICPAHR
-419 LPLTHAFR
+419 WLTASFKVAKQK
-427 LGKQEVNNAR
+427 LAAQAKKGGSGK
-437 MAAKAKAE
+437 
-445 AEAKA
+445 
-450 AAEKKE
+450 
-456 A
+456 

>member
-89 SEQPAMCVTIHNDFA
+89 SEQPAMCVAIHNDFA

-247 RQVPSGKLPA
+247 RQVPSGGLPIQAGVIVMNVATCAAVA
-257 DAGCCIFNLNTTC
+257 DAVIDGKPLVE
-270 AIYRAVY
+270 R
-277 EGMPVVNKIVTVSGS
+277 IVTVTGA
-292 GVIEPKNI
+292 VRQPANLRL
-300 ECRIGTPITK
+300 RIGTITE
-310 LFDACGGLKDET
+310 DIIGECGGFSGD
-322 YKLIMGGPMMGLAQ
+322 
-336 YDVDV
+336 
-341 TVGKGTGAML
+341 VGKVIFGGAMTGMCAPNTSIPIAKATGGIL
-351 AFADK
+351 VLDK
-356 EEQYVED
+356 QDAASVEEG
-363 PQCIRCGKCV
+363 PCLRCGKCV
-373 GVCPIRLEPVFMYK
+373 EVCPIGLHPLKIKIAADADRIDECKRLHV
-387 YLMKGDVDTW
+387 
-397 QNVLHGMDCIECGA
+397 MDCTLCGS
-411 CTYTCPAR
+411 CSFICPAHR
-419 LPLTHAFR
+419 WLTASFKVAKQK
-427 LGKQEVNNAR
+427 LAAQAKKGGSGK
-437 MAAKAKAE
+437 
-445 AEAKA
+445 
-450 AAEKKE
+450 
-456 A
+456 

>member
-41 GAPSQPCVAKGDHV
+41 GAPSQPCVATGDHV

-247 RQVPSGKLPA
+247 RQVPSGGLPIQAGVIVMNVATCAAVA
-257 DAGCCIFNLNTTC
+257 DAVIDGKPLVE
-270 AIYRAVY
+270 R
-277 EGMPVVNKIVTVSGS
+277 IVTVTGA
-292 GVIEPKNI
+292 VRQPANLRL
-300 ECRIGTPITK
+300 RIGTITE
-310 LFDACGGLKDET
+310 DIIGECGGFSGD
-322 YKLIMGGPMMGLAQ
+322 
-336 YDVDV
+336 
-341 TVGKGTGAML
+341 VGKVIFGGAMTGMCAPNTSIPIAKATGGIL
-351 AFADK
+351 VLDK
-356 EEQYVED
+356 QDAASVEEG
-363 PQCIRCGKCV
+363 PCLRCGKCV
-373 GVCPIRLEPVFMYK
+373 EVCPIGLHPLKIKIAADADRIDECKRLHV
-387 YLMKGDVDTW
+387 
-397 QNVLHGMDCIECGA
+397 MDCTLCGS
-411 CTYTCPAR
+411 CSFICPAHR
-419 LPLTHAFR
+419 WLTASFKVAKQK
-427 LGKQEVNNAR
+427 LAAQAKKGGSGK
-437 MAAKAKAE
+437 
-445 AEAKA
+445 
-450 AAEKKE
+450 
-456 A
+456 